1 MIVAGRCVLVIL
13 RDVTVMCWCC
23 RFPGLLDAFNVN
35 PYRPVPTDETRPAAG
50 DDEQPS
56 TNVNQSSAVVSAR
69 RRSPTLR
76 APALQTIP
84 EEHADDTAA
93 SLPDDDANSNTNN
106 SGDVANSNVNNSGRA
121 SSLDNSGRASWLDN
135 SGGASS
141 LDVVNSNVNNSG
153 GASSLDMALVRLQ
166 EAGYIALVSSSDRHV
181 ARRPVP
187 PRRSVSLVDD
197 DGFETVDL
205 FTA

>member
-13 RDVTVMCWCC
+13 RGVTVMCWCC

-35 PYRPVPTDETRPAAG
+35 PYRPVPTDETRAAAG

-56 TNVNQSSAVVSAR
+56 TNVNQSSAVVVSAR

-121 SSLDNSGRASWLDN
+121 SSLDNSGGASW
-135 SGGASS
+135 
-141 LDVVNSNVNNSG
+141 
-153 GASSLDMALVRLQ
+153 LDMALVRLQ

-187 PRRSVSLVDD
+187 PRRSASHVDD